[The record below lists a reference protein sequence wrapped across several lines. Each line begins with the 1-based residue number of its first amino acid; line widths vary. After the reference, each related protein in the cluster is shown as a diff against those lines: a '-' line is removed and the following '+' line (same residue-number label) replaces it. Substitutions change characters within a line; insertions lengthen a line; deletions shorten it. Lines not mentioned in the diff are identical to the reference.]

1 MKKVAVSEE
10 EKKLSYYKYYE
21 RPLAEIPQEKLDI
34 WNGAPA
40 DPKSCIKFED
50 SYLPKNIR
58 FIYHRWEKIQCLYH
72 CNIIC

>member
-40 DPKSCIKFED
+40 DPKSCIKF
-50 SYLPKNIR
+50 
-58 FIYHRWEKIQCLYH
+58 
-72 CNIIC
+72 